1 MNSPDTAAVMH
12 HMDSLWRMKINRD
25 EARAWV
31 LMFTDSVQNISRE
44 EANQVINDLV
54 KMVPDR
60 KPTQAQ
66 FLARLRVRRA
76 MVPATTVTTCEEV
89 STFDPEVAKRWIERI
104 RSENPQ
110 LVKGSR

>member
-31 LMFTDSVQNISRE
+31 MMFADSAQNISRE
-44 EANQVINDLV
+44 EANQVIDDLL
-54 KMVPDR
+54 KMIPDR

-66 FLARLRVRRA
+66 FLARLRVRRS
-76 MVPATTVTTCEEV
+76 MVPATTVTISEEV
-89 STFDPEVAKRWIERI
+89 STFDPQVAKQWIERI
-104 RSENPQ
+104 RAENPQ
-110 LVKGSR
+110 LVKWSR